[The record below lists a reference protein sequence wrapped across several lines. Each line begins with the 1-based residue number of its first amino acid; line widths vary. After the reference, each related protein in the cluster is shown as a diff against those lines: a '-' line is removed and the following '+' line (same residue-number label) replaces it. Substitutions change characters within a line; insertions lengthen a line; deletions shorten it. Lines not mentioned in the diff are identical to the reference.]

1 MAGRCEIL
9 LGMVYLITGIA
20 GFIGSSLAHTLL
32 ERGETVRG
40 IDNFSTGRRE
50 NLADIAGRIDVRELD
65 LSKPSDALR
74 EACRGVDYILHQ
86 AALPSVP
93 RSVKDPESSNR
104 ANVNGTLNLLIAAK
118 TAYEQDRRLKRIVYA
133 GSSSAYGD
141 TPTLPKS
148 EGMLPNPIS
157 PYAVAKLAGELY
169 MQSFYRCYGLETVT
183 LRYFNVFGPRQDP
196 TSQYSGVMSKF
207 ITAMLRG
214 EQPTIYGDGTQSR
227 DFTFIE
233 NVVSANLLA
242 CQVPAEKVASK
253 VFNIAC
259 GDRVDLNQTFAALK
273 KIIGYKGEAAY
284 DAPRAGDIKHSLA
297 DISRARQALGFKV
310 LVGFEEGLR
319 RTVDWYR
326 QPVSSQ
332 QLAVSR

>member
-9 LGMVYLITGIA
+9 LDMVYLITGIA
-20 GFIGSSLAHTLL
+20 GFIGSSLAHALL

-50 NLADIAGRIDVRELD
+50 NLADIAGRVDVRELD
-65 LSKPSDALR
+65 LSQPSDALHD
-74 EACRGVDYILHQ
+74 ACRGVDYILHQ

-93 RSVKDPESSNR
+93 RSVKDPEGSNR

-148 EGMLPNPIS
+148 EEMLPNPIS

-169 MQSFYRCYGLETVT
+169 MQSFYHCYGLETVT

-242 CQVPAEKVASK
+242 CQAPAKKVAGK

-273 KIIGYKGEAAY
+273 KIVGYKGEAAY

-297 DISRARQALGFKV
+297 DISRAKQALGFKV

-319 RTVDWYR
+319 RTVEWYR
-326 QPVSSQ
+326 EQVSSK

>member
-9 LGMVYLITGIA
+9 LVMVYLITGIA
-20 GFIGSSLAHTLL
+20 GFIGSSLAHALV
-32 ERGETVRG
+32 ERSETVRG
-40 IDNFSTGRRE
+40 IDNFSTGQRE

-65 LSKPSDALR
+65 LSQPAKALD

-118 TAYEQDRRLKRIVYA
+118 AAYEQDRRLKRIVYA

-141 TPTLPKS
+141 TPTLPKH
-148 EGMLPNPIS
+148 EEMLPNPIS

-233 NVVSANLLA
+233 NVVSANLLT
-242 CQVPAEKVASK
+242 CQAPAEKVAGK

-297 DISRARQALGFKV
+297 DISRAKQALGFKV

-319 RTVDWYR
+319 RTVEWYR
-326 QPVSSQ
+326 QQ
-332 QLAVSR
+332 

>member
-50 NLADIAGRIDVRELD
+50 NLADIVGRVDVRELD
-65 LSKPSDALR
+65 LSQPSDALHD
-74 EACRGVDYILHQ
+74 ACRGVDYILHQ

-148 EGMLPNPIS
+148 EEMLPNPIS

-214 EQPTIYGDGTQSR
+214 EPPTIYGDGMQSR

-242 CQVPAEKVASK
+242 CQAPAEKVAGK

-326 QPVSSQ
+326 AQVSSQ

>member
-1 MAGRCEIL
+1 
-9 LGMVYLITGIA
+9 MVYLITGIA
-20 GFIGSSLAHTLL
+20 GFIGSSLAHALL

-50 NLADIAGRIDVRELD
+50 NLADIAGRVDVRELD
-65 LSKPSDALR
+65 LSQPSDALHD
-74 EACRGVDYILHQ
+74 ACRGVDYILHQ

-93 RSVKDPESSNR
+93 RSVKDPEGSNR

-118 TAYEQDRRLKRIVYA
+118 AAYVQDRRLKRIVYA

-148 EGMLPNPIS
+148 EEMLPNPIS

-242 CQVPAEKVASK
+242 CQAPAEKVAGR

-297 DISRARQALGFKV
+297 DITRAKQALGCKV
-310 LVGFEEGLR
+310 LVGFEEGLW
-319 RTVDWYR
+319 RTVEWYR
-326 QPVSSQ
+326 EQVSSK